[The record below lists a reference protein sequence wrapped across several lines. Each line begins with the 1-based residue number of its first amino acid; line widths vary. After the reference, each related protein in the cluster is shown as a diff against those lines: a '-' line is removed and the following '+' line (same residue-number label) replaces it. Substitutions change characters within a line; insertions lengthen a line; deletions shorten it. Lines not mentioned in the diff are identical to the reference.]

1 MAVESEKSA
10 RSAGALLWAVLNLAQ
25 FLFVV
30 FWAVLWISIALVVLA
45 VTRSRSTVF
54 FFARKFFGPGMVWSS
69 GSKLEVV
76 GLQHLPTEGACFF
89 ASNHQSAIDIP
100 ALYAALPRPLHYIL
114 KEELR
119 SMPFVGWFA
128 SAVGMIF
135 VDRGDRKK
143 SLESLKRAGEL
154 IRSGKSVICFPEGT
168 RSRDGSILP
177 FKTGVFAAAIASGV
191 PVYPVCIQGA
201 RIALPPDGFHPRPA
215 LIRIEVGPPIETAD
229 LDPSDRSVLSERVRD
244 GIVALLAARA

>member
-1 MAVESEKSA
+1 MSGETKNRA
-10 RSAGALLWAVLNLAQ
+10 RSARALAWAVLNFFQ

-30 FWAVLWISIALVVLA
+30 FWAVLWITLSLVVLA
-45 VTRSRSTVF
+45 LTRSRSTVF
-54 FFARKFFGPGMVWSS
+54 FFARRFFGPGMVWSS
-69 GSKLEVV
+69 GSKLEVA
-76 GLQHLPTEGACFF
+76 GLQHLPAEGACFF
-89 ASNHQSAIDIP
+89 ASNHQSAMDIP

-119 SMPFVGWFA
+119 RMPFIGWFA
-128 SAVGMIF
+128 AAVGMIF
-135 VDRGDRKK
+135 VDRSDRKK
-143 SLESLKRAGEL
+143 SLESLKRAGDL

-191 PVYPVCIQGA
+191 PVYPVYIQGA

-229 LDPSDRSVLSERVRD
+229 LDPTDRGLLSKRVRD
-244 GIVALLAARA
+244 GIVALRASS